1 MLQGADAWAETGSDL
16 FLPWQGLEEKTVAM
30 ILMMMVMKKL
40 SMIMMIMRIE
50 LMVILSTWCSDDYPD
65 H

>member
-1 MLQGADAWAETGSDL
+1 MLQGADAWAETGPDL

-30 ILMMMVMKKL
+30 ILMMMAMKKL
-40 SMIMMIMRIE
+40 SMIMMIMRIKV
-50 LMVILSTWCSDDYPD
+50 MVILSTWCSDDYPD